1 MLCPHVINDAKIP
14 AGMAKSD
21 IKTYL
26 RSLPTKPGI
35 YLFKDSNETVIYVG
49 KASNLRNRV
58 KSYFQQ
64 ASNFP
69 DKTQQLISKVDK
81 IEFVVTES
89 DVAALI
95 LECQQIKKYRPRY
108 NVLLKDDKSFPYIK
122 IDVKNEWPTINITRR
137 RYDDGAKYIGRIPS
151 AASARQTYELI
162 KKLFP
167 LRSCSRVITGKDI
180 RPCLKYHIR
189 RCYGPCIGAISKE
202 EYRDIV
208 KQAIT
213 FLEGKENYVLRE
225 LKRKMNVASENM
237 EFEKA
242 AQIRDQIQAINDVI
256 ESHKIPF
263 NIKGEQDIV
272 ALARD
277 YDLACL
283 RMFSVK
289 DGKLINDKQYLM
301 EDTHN
306 EENSQIMESFVKQY
320 YSAAVDIPGVI
331 VLQFPVIEPDLITR
345 WLQEKRGAH
354 VELRVPNKGTLLRL
368 VEMVAEN
375 ARQEL
380 AMYQVRQTARPE
392 ILTVLSKLKDR
403 LNFPKIP
410 HRIEAYDIS
419 NIQGTTAVGSMVVFE
434 NAWPRPAHYRRFKI
448 KFVQNIDDYAMMRE
462 VIQRRFRGYVDSQ
475 ENWTVAPDLVLIDG
489 GKGQLNAAVKAMDE
503 MGVTNIP
510 VISLA
515 KENEDIYLTGST
527 EPIRIDKSSPELHL
541 LQRIRDEAHR
551 FAVTYHRKLRSKRG
565 KESALDTIPGIGPA
579 RKKALIKKFGSVRN
593 IRDATIEQLSLV
605 EGITAGLAKRILE
618 SLP

>member
-1 MLCPHVINDAKIP
+1 MRCPHGINDAKIP

-21 IKTYL
+21 IETYL

-263 NIKGEQDIV
+263 NIKGEHDIV

-289 DGKLINDKQYLM
+289 DGKLINDKQYIM

-320 YSAAVDIPGVI
+320 YSAAVDMPGVI

-354 VELRVPNKGTLLRL
+354 VELRVPSKGTLLRL

-475 ENWTVAPDLVLIDG
+475 ENWTVAPDLVLVDG
-489 GKGQLNAAVKAMDE
+489 GKGQLNAAVKGMDE

-593 IRDATIEQLSLV
+593 IRDATIEQLSSV

>member
-1 MLCPHVINDAKIP
+1 MRCPHGINDAKIP

-21 IKTYL
+21 IETYL

-289 DGKLINDKQYLM
+289 DGKLINDKQYIM
-301 EDTHN
+301 EGTHN

-320 YSAAVDIPGVI
+320 YSAAVDMPGVI

-354 VELRVPNKGTLLRL
+354 VELRVPSKGTLLRL

-434 NAWPRPAHYRRFKI
+434 NASPRPAHYRRFKI

-475 ENWTVAPDLVLIDG
+475 ENWTVAPDLVLVDG
-489 GKGQLNAAVKAMDE
+489 GKGQLNAAVKGMDE
-503 MGVTNIP
+503 MGVTTIP

-515 KENEDIYLTGST
+515 KENEDIYITGST

-593 IRDATIEQLSLV
+593 IRDATIEQLSSV

>member
-1 MLCPHVINDAKIP
+1 MRCPHGINDAKIP

-21 IKTYL
+21 IETYL

-263 NIKGEQDIV
+263 NIKGEHDIV

-289 DGKLINDKQYLM
+289 DGKLINDKQYIM
-301 EDTHN
+301 EGTHN

-320 YSAAVDIPGVI
+320 YSAAVDMPGVI

-354 VELRVPNKGTLLRL
+354 VELRVPSKGTLLRL

-434 NAWPRPAHYRRFKI
+434 NASPRPAHYRRFKI
-448 KFVQNIDDYAMMRE
+448 KSVQNIDDYAMMRE

-475 ENWTVAPDLVLIDG
+475 ENWTVAPDLVLVDG
-489 GKGQLNAAVKAMDE
+489 GKGQLNAAVKGMDE
-503 MGVTNIP
+503 MGVTTIP

-515 KENEDIYLTGST
+515 KENEDIYITGST

-593 IRDATIEQLSLV
+593 IRDATIEQLSSV

>member
-1 MLCPHVINDAKIP
+1 MRCPHGINDAKIP

-21 IKTYL
+21 IETYL

-263 NIKGEQDIV
+263 NIKGEHDIV

-289 DGKLINDKQYLM
+289 DGKLINDKQYIM
-301 EDTHN
+301 EGTHN

-320 YSAAVDIPGVI
+320 YSAAVDMPGVI

-354 VELRVPNKGTLLRL
+354 VELRVPSKGTLLRL

-434 NAWPRPAHYRRFKI
+434 NASPRPAHYRRFKI
-448 KFVQNIDDYAMMRE
+448 KSVQNIDDYAMMRE

-475 ENWTVAPDLVLIDG
+475 ENWTVAPDLVLVDG
-489 GKGQLNAAVKAMDE
+489 GKGQLNAAVKGMDE

-593 IRDATIEQLSLV
+593 IRDATIEQLSSV

>member
-21 IKTYL
+21 IETYL

-242 AQIRDQIQAINDVI
+242 AQIRDQIQAIHDVI

-289 DGKLINDKQYLM
+289 DGKLINDKQYIM
-301 EDTHN
+301 EGTHN

-320 YSAAVDIPGVI
+320 YSAAVDMPGVI

-354 VELRVPNKGTLLRL
+354 VELRVPSKGTLLRL

-434 NAWPRPAHYRRFKI
+434 NASPRPAHYRRFKI

-475 ENWTVAPDLVLIDG
+475 ENWTVAPDLVLVDG
-489 GKGQLNAAVKAMDE
+489 GKGQLNAAVKGMDE

-593 IRDATIEQLSLV
+593 IRDATIEQLSSV

>member
-1 MLCPHVINDAKIP
+1 VRCPHGINDAKIP

-21 IKTYL
+21 IETYL

-263 NIKGEQDIV
+263 NIKGEHDIV

-289 DGKLINDKQYLM
+289 DGKLINDKQYIM
-301 EDTHN
+301 EGTHN

-320 YSAAVDIPGVI
+320 YSAAVDMPGVI

-354 VELRVPNKGTLLRL
+354 VELRVPSKGTLLRL

-434 NAWPRPAHYRRFKI
+434 NASPRPAHYRRFKI
-448 KFVQNIDDYAMMRE
+448 KSVQNIDDYAMMRE

-475 ENWTVAPDLVLIDG
+475 ENWTVAPDLVLVDG
-489 GKGQLNAAVKAMDE
+489 GKGQLNAAVKGMDE

-593 IRDATIEQLSLV
+593 IRDATIEQLSSV